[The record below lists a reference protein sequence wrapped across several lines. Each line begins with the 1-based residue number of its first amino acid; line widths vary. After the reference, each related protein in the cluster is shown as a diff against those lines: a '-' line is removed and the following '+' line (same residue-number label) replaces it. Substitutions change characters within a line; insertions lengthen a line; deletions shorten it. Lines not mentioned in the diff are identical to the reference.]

1 VRLPIRLRLALFSAL
16 LIAAVVIALGTFVYV
31 RVEADLKAA
40 VDDGLAERAQD
51 LIDDPPAGSEI
62 KGGSSDIGDVFAL
75 IASRDGTLVASTVDL
90 DADPVLA
97 AVPVAQIHA
106 ARYFEFDLP
115 TDEEPQATRVF
126 AEPGA
131 ADQVVV
137 TGIAFDDQR
146 ATLDSLAGELAIAV
160 PIAVILALLS
170 GWLVGGAALR
180 PVERMRVETEA
191 ISESE
196 PDRRLSVPAT
206 GDELAALGRS
216 LNHML
221 DRLQT
226 AVDRERRVVDNASHE
241 LRTPLANLKAELD
254 LALRRSRTETELLAA
269 LHSASD
275 ETDRLARLAADLLV
289 LARAHRGRL
298 PIRPQE
304 VDIDQLVR
312 EAVAGFAGRAVAAG
326 VTLRTE
332 VPSGLRA
339 NLDGPRVRQALDN
352 LIDNAIRHAGEGG
365 KVVVSGERE
374 TDDLLLAVT
383 DTGPGFAPEFI
394 ADAFEPFSRTD
405 EGRARSDGGAGLGL
419 AIVRAVAEAHG
430 GSVSARNVPEG
441 GAVVELRIP
450 VLDLPI
456 PA

>member
-31 RVEADLKAA
+31 RVEGDLKAA

-51 LIDDPPAGSEI
+51 LILDPPAGSEI
-62 KGGSSDIGDVFAL
+62 RGGSSDIGDVFAL

-90 DADPVLA
+90 DADPILA
-97 AVPVAQIHA
+97 AVPVAQINA
-106 ARYFEFDLP
+106 ARYFEFDIP
-115 TDEEPQATRVF
+115 SDEEPQATRVL

-131 ADQVVV
+131 GDQIIV

-221 DRLQT
+221 DRLQM
-226 AVDRERRVVDNASHE
+226 AVDRERRVLDNASHE
-241 LRTPLANLKAELD
+241 IRTPLANLKAELD

-304 VDIDQLVR
+304 VDVEQLVR
-312 EAVAGFAGRAVAAG
+312 EAVEGFTGRAGAAE
-326 VTLRTE
+326 VTLRRE
-332 VPSGLRA
+332 VPAGLRA
-339 NLDGPRVRQALDN
+339 KLDGPRVRQALDN

-365 KVVVSGERE
+365 AAVVSAERKADE
-374 TDDLLLAVT
+374 LLLAVA
-383 DTGPGFAPEFI
+383 DTGSGFAPEFI

-405 EGRARSDGGAGLGL
+405 EGRALSDGGTGLGL

-430 GSVSARNVPEG
+430 GSVSARNLADA

-450 VLDLPI
+450 L
-456 PA
+456 